1 MSGLEERFYVNR
13 VDGRDLPGGDREG
26 TRYFVLDPEH
36 DIAARYALDEYA
48 AQCDNPQLAEDI
60 YNWLEQYVG

>member
-1 MSGLEERFYVNR
+1 MSGLEHRFYVSR

-36 DIAARYALDEYA
+36 DLSAFYALKEYA
-48 AQCDNPQLAEDI
+48 YSTPNDELAADLLAWIGE
-60 YNWLEQYVG
+60 LE